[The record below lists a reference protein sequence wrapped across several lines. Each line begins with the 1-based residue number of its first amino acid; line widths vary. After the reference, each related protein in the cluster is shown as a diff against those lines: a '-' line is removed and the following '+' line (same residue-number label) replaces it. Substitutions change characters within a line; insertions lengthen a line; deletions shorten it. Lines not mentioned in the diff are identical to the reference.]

1 MKKLAPLL
9 SLLALSTLTPALAA
23 GEHDTHHK
31 ADASAATAE
40 AAQSEGTVKKV
51 DKSAGKITISHGPL
65 ASLGMPPMT
74 MVFRAADP
82 AMLDQVKAGDK
93 IRFTADKVDGA
104 FTVMTL
110 ESAN

>member
-1 MKKLAPLL
+1 MRPLLPLAALL
-9 SLLALSTLTPALAA
+9 SLAALNPALAA

-31 ADASAATAE
+31 PEATTAMAE
-40 AAQSEGTVKKV
+40 TAQSEGAVKKV

-65 ASLGMPPMT
+65 ANLGMPPMT
-74 MVFRAADP
+74 MVFRVADP

-93 IRFTADKVDGA
+93 IRFTAEKVNGA
-104 FTVMTL
+104 FTVTAL